1 MYAQR
6 GGAAAREYLGRDAL
20 LREIV
25 GNVPIGVEDCPL
37 QLAREHRR
45 LRLGRADDDLH
56 RPRALARAIIIELA
70 RRGIDDDMMRVGAR
84 QEARAIAIEAE
95 PVHRLLRHTAALR
108 AAPEGE
114 QAAIMLAHPGHLL
127 HIVAEI
133 L

>member
-70 RRGIDDDMMRVGAR
+70 RRGIDDDMMRVRAR
-84 QEARAIAIEAE
+84 QEARANEIEAE
-95 PVHRLLRHTAALR
+95 PVHRPIRQPAALR
-108 AAPEGE
+108 AAPEGAE
-114 QAAIMLAHPGHLL
+114 ADIMPCLPT
-127 HIVAEI
+127 HILYI
-133 L
+133 GY